1 MSEGVSLPLLIGFG
15 AAIALL
21 PSLLVVALCTIG
33 ALRRDRHEG
42 NSRPAVDDEVA
53 PVVAGRAAIR
63 GLVAANDARAASARA
78 SAPTTSISTTEEPAA

>member
-1 MSEGVSLPLLIGFG
+1 MSAPLMIGLGV
-15 AAIALL
+15 AIALL

-53 PVVAGRAAIR
+53 PVVAGRAALG
-63 GLVAANDARAASARA
+63 GLDAANDARAA
-78 SAPTTSISTTEEPAA
+78 